1 MPKERVYGSPIG
13 VEKPSG
19 DIGRPKKKDSD
30 PALVRQA
37 LNKVATTPA
46 PQRDTSKPVRGSSS
60 SNFLRRTKPP
70 AILDAE
76 IEKQSR

>member
-1 MPKERVYGSPIG
+1 MPKQRVYGTPLG
-13 VEKPSG
+13 TEKPSS
-19 DIGRPKKKDSD
+19 DVGRPKKKDSD

-37 LNKVATTPA
+37 LTKVALAPA
-46 PQRDTSKPVRGSSS
+46 PEKLGPKARGSSS
-60 SNFLRRTKPP
+60 ENFLRRRKPP